1 MKLFILALLILLII
15 VVLEVTNFYKEGLGV
30 YSNSSLLTES
40 VSQSLNNDIN
50 YGIHMKYE
58 TSEEKKNYTP
68 KIQGGSIIGLN
79 DYNVKPYTSLDEAP
93 IIDPEAADLEAA
105 KTADADVEISERQLW
120 YGTDATLKNN
130 FEQAVIDSPMFKVG
144 VIATKK
150 NALYENVVKACSEN
164 TFNTS
169 KNPGTGKDYLYGW
182 DKSADSSFPCVGFY
196 SHKGSKSMLNGNVV
210 KTYSILVDCSGE
222 KDCEN
227 IDNRKDK
234 DGKKK
239 TPRPD
244 GGTYPLS
251 TDAEVDEVF
260 RQKSTNV
267 GGRKLN
273 TSLTNISTYYEE
285 IDEFKNVHI
294 FPQTFTDGDLPENE
308 NQAMITCDSYSK
320 GGNPCVGLAKVGKN
334 YHYLFSNI
342 QNQIPS
348 NIEIYR
354 KIKTNDRVDYI
365 KVNEIFNTR
374 TITKDSSKRIEG
386 FENIDDRV
394 FEDTLEKAKNRCS
407 NYPAGRCMGF
417 YKATVDGIVKYYFL
431 EEAQEK
437 VEKKNKISQ
446 MFKFT
451 EKYVVENEKYEEKE
465 EEEEETI
472 TTFTDV
478 WKEVRKFYNEP
489 ENTADNV
496 IVDGHETGDISKFG
510 SSLKNCYNN
519 IFPDSTNSSA
529 DSRTCVGILIEEEKK
544 NTVTETKYNFLRFK
558 NGDDDT
564 KTVQP
569 SIVVSDTSNNYTKFY
584 PRTIIYDSGKYT
596 ENIKILDKINQDY
609 LVSTELTGSNL
620 IGSFNENKT
629 DPQITEI
636 EKTIDDA
643 FSELKDYLTG
653 TNERQSLYSI
663 MKSLEDG
670 AANVK
675 EDEVQILFGT
685 NKYDTNKKRV
695 TFIENV
701 EKLYLKIYLI
711 KFYFAHLKFFK
722 EKRIQLNAQ
731 KTALKNASASKN
743 DTTITQI
750 NEYDIDEIKKELFG
764 FSFSSNEMTGYFYKV
779 IKPKIKSEITD
790 VIKDNIN
797 FTTDNWVEK
806 IHDEIVEIVRVPIV
820 NMSIKCGGAFHW
832 ENMGKKTIDYAD
844 YKYEGEGDNFTKCYK
859 SYSHL
864 EDETLAGESCI
875 IGGSCLN
882 NGRNGYFSSGQG
894 YYNSPKI
901 DEILYNANFYFYNQN
916 RGENN
921 NLRNQYTERN
931 AIKNNTPPI
940 ITDIDEIIIEG
951 GIVGQELTDANY
963 PYKITLAA
971 TDNEDDSS
979 EITWEATSNNVELFT
994 VSIVENILT
1003 INHKFEEHVKN
1014 YPNRSRYGETTIT
1027 IGATDKRGAGGVDKT
1042 FKVSVIPP
1050 PPSVGWPQSSDVT
1063 KENKI
1068 PVTLKEYKDKTYEG
1082 MFWEYSID
1090 SGTKWI
1096 TGKNNAIS
1104 LESGNYKVGTI
1115 RVRTQS
1121 NDNNITAAKSEVV
1134 KNQKEINI
1142 DITKPTIGL
1151 RDSSKVFIT
1160 KGTAPVWQAVQQT
1173 VASKSS
1179 NNTDYWVEGASEVL
1193 ITYTKSDNT
1202 GTIIDEN
1209 IMKNEIGDYIVYF
1222 NATDDVGNKADTVER
1237 TVRVLPE
1244 PPKVDWPEVN
1254 TNGYTKNNKI
1264 IITSDYNIEISNVG
1278 ANGSFYGKNDSFSNA
1293 TGLSY
1298 ILGWEKDNTQTT
1310 ITLKNDEY
1318 SSNNIQIRASIELNN
1333 EIFISNAYKYQKPE
1347 SSFNVLTV
1355 GSSGY
1360 TVPNLK
1366 LKNFIDEKGIVQDV
1380 INGKYTVGDVYYEGG
1395 YDNSNSGSVKI
1406 TAYKKSNKSDDNK
1419 TSAID
1424 ANKVNRSDI
1433 TNNAGYYIIEYIM
1446 SDLAGNESVPN
1457 YRNIEVVKIATLDT
1471 TDTNYKSGFSNYKID
1486 TYNDIFSR
1494 IKNILNRKY
1503 YD

>member
-1 MKLFILALLILLII
+1 MKLFVLALIILLII
-15 VVLEVTNFYKEGLGV
+15 VILEVTKFYKEGLESGKLDSYV
-30 YSNSSLLTES
+30 STTTNSISKSLKSNIDNNTSSLSSFNNDSNKSVSYSPKILGGSLLT
-40 VSQSLNNDIN
+40 VN
-50 YGIHMKYE
+50 
-58 TSEEKKNYTP
+58 EEISPYSYTEG
-68 KIQGGSIIGLN
+68 Q
-79 DYNVKPYTSLDEAP
+79 A
-93 IIDPEAADLEAA
+93 IIDPNAADLEAA
-105 KTADADVEISERQLW
+105 RTADADVKISERQLW
-120 YGTDATLKNN
+120 YGTDTTLKNN
-130 FEQAVIDSPMFKVG
+130 FEQAVVDSPMFKVG
-144 VIATKK
+144 VIATKVD
-150 NALYENVVKACSEN
+150 ALYENVVKACSDN
-164 TFNTS
+164 TFNNT
-169 KNPGTGKDYLYGW
+169 KNPGNDKEYLYGW
-182 DKSADSSFPCVGFY
+182 DASADSSFPCVGFY
-196 SHKGSKSMLNGNVV
+196 SHKGSKNVKDGNVV
-210 KTYSILVDCSGE
+210 KTYSILVDCQ
-222 KDCEN
+222 KNDCEK
-227 IDNRKDK
+227 I
-234 DGKKK
+234 GL
-239 TPRPD
+239 TESP
-244 GGTYPLS
+244 GGETYPLS
-251 TDAEVDEVF
+251 TDTKVEEVF
-260 RQKSTNV
+260 RQKATNV

-285 IDEFKNVHI
+285 IDELNNVHI
-294 FPQTFTDGDLPENE
+294 FPQTFTDGELPENE
-308 NQAMITCDSYSK
+308 NQAMITCNSYSK
-320 GGNPCVGLAKVGKN
+320 GGNPCLGLVKVGKN
-334 YHYLFSNI
+334 YHYLFSNN
-342 QNQIPS
+342 QNQKPS

-354 KIKTNDRVDYI
+354 KIKTNDRFDYI

-394 FEDTLEKAKNRCS
+394 SEDTMEKAINRCS
-407 NYPAGRCMGF
+407 NYPEERCIGF
-417 YKATVDGIVKYYFL
+417 YKATVDAVDKYYFL
-431 EEAQEK
+431 ENTPVN

-451 EKYVVENEKYEEKE
+451 EKYDVENEKYKKKKGDNLT
-465 EEEEETI
+465 TI
-472 TTFTDV
+472 TSFTND
-478 WKEVRKFYNEP
+478 WKEFRKYYNEP

-496 IVDGHETGDISKFG
+496 IVDGNETGDISKFG

-519 IFPDSTNSSA
+519 KFPGGDK
-529 DSRTCVGILIEEEKK
+529 DSRKCVGILIEEESGR
-544 NTVTETKYNFLRFK
+544 ETKYNFLRFK
-558 NGDDDT
+558 NGANDT

-569 SIVVSDTSNNYTKFY
+569 SIVVSSTDNNYTKFY
-584 PRTIIYDSGKYT
+584 PRSIIYDSRKYT
-596 ENIKILDKINQDY
+596 KNIKILDKINQDY

-629 DPQITEI
+629 NAEITEI

-643 FSELKDYLTG
+643 FSELKEYLTE
-653 TNERQSLYSI
+653 TDERPSLYSI

-670 AANVK
+670 AANV
-675 EDEVQILFGT
+675 EADEVNILFGT
-685 NKYDTNKKRV
+685 DKYDTNEKRV

-701 EKLYLKIYLI
+701 EKLYLKMYFI
-711 KFYFAHLKFFK
+711 KFYLRHLKFFK

-731 KTALKNASASKN
+731 KTALKNASKN

-864 EDETLAGESCI
+864 EDETLAGESCN

-963 PYKITLAA
+963 PYTITLAA
-971 TDNEDDSS
+971 EDNEDDSS

-1014 YPNRSRYGETTIT
+1014 YPNRSRYGEATIT
-1027 IGATDKRGAGGVDKT
+1027 IGATDKRGLRAEKNKT

-1050 PPSVGWPQSSDVT
+1050 PPIVTWPQSSDVT

-1104 LESGNYKVGTI
+1104 LESENYNVGTI

-1121 NDNNITAAKSEVV
+1121 NDNNITAVKSEVV

-1142 DITKPTIGL
+1142 DITKPE
-1151 RDSSKVFIT
+1151 IT
-1160 KGTAPVWQAVQQT
+1160 T
-1173 VASKSS
+1173 S
-1179 NNTDYWVEGASEVL
+1179 NNIFKIIKGNSKDFVKDSDYSINDPATVS
-1193 ITYTKSDNT
+1193 ITYKNSN
-1202 GTIIDEN
+1202 GEN
-1209 IMKNEIGDYIVYF
+1209 ILKNNMINQIGYYTAYF
-1222 NATDDVGNKADTVER
+1222 NATDSVGNEADEVSRDVGII
-1237 TVRVLPE
+1237 PE
-1244 PPKVDWPEVN
+1244 SPEVN
-1254 TNGYTKNNKI
+1254 WPEFNTNRHTKNNKI
-1264 IITSDYNIEISNVG
+1264 IITSNYDIEISYKEG
-1278 ANGSFYGKNDSFSNA
+1278 TFYGINTWVKKLGD
-1293 TGLSY
+1293 Y
-1298 ILGWEKDNTQTT
+1298 YHIILGWEQNGTKNT
-1310 ITLKNDEY
+1310 ITLKNRLYVKGDVK
-1318 SSNNIQIRASIELNN
+1318 IRAVFSIDNKTPLNS
-1333 EIFISNAYKYQKPE
+1333 ETVTAGE
-1347 SSFNVLTV
+1347 SYYVLSV
-1355 GSSGY
+1355 GEEY
-1360 TVPNLK
+1360 TGPKLILGPFLWPVDGVPYRASAK
-1366 LKNFIDEKGIVQDV
+1366 EDGSID
-1380 INGKYTVGDVYYEGG
+1380 GKYDVGGYYFEGG
-1395 YDNSNSGSVKI
+1395 YKESSGGDVKKYGDNVKI
-1406 TAYKKSNKSDDNK
+1406 TAYKKVKETDEPLK
-1419 TSAID
+1419 TAI
-1424 ANKVNRSDI
+1424 AENKVEIYDDDGNNLL
-1433 TNNAGYYIIEYIM
+1433 TKNAGYYIIEYII
-1446 SDLAGNESVPN
+1446 SDKAGNETVK
-1457 YRNIEVVKIATLDT
+1457 YRNIEVVASN
-1471 TDTNYKSGFSNYKID
+1471 TDTESFSNYRLDKY
-1486 TYNDIFSR
+1486 TSNDIFST
-1494 IKNILNRKY
+1494 IKNIFNRKY